1 MSVITKTYGALLLGS
16 LTATFLSGMNTLQT
30 VLYFRLYPKDSIT
43 IKASVSAV
51 WTFDII
57 HTAFIWVAV
66 WTYFIVN
73 IGQIEKIDEIQMPEL
88 IPGTTVVTTIVTFIV
103 HLQVAFI
110 CLVLALL
117 TVPLKGSMYNVSSA
131 SVIGNSGL
139 VPQSGKLLLALARV
153 GGAMATT
160 VELYRAKRFSVFAA
174 SQYQWVLSLGL
185 VFAAA
190 TDLAIMV
197 AMFVLLKLSRQKS
210 ISLNNVIDK
219 LILYTLEMGS
229 ITAITAVVSMIAVC
243 HTPFLETNFTN

>member
-103 HLQVAFI
+103 HLFYVQRIHRLSHRKFWFS
-110 CLVLALL
+110 
-117 TVPLKGSMYNVSSA
+117 VPV
-131 SVIGNSGL
+131 
-139 VPQSGKLLLALARV
+139 LLLALARV

-243 HTPFLETNFTN
+243 HTPFLETNFY